1 MVLHADEVDYNE
13 TTGGIDTRG
22 DAHIVLIDPISNTV
36 ASR

>member
-22 DAHIVLIDPISNTV
+22 DAHIVLIDPISKTV